1 MNSGFII
8 LGLNPFFRKLV
19 TDMARWSINDSAKIY
34 NLNNWGAD
42 FFSINKKGNICAHP
56 SPNSKYSI
64 ELRSLVDDLIK
75 RKIKPPILLRFMNI
89 LEGRISSI
97 NRVFK
102 NAIQENNYPAK
113 YQTFYPIKVNQ
124 QRQVVEAIT
133 SFGKKYG
140 IGLEIGSKPELVAAI
155 SLSTG
160 NSLPI
165 ICNGYKDNEFIETVL
180 YATRI
185 GYDITIIVEKLFEL
199 EKVIELS
206 QQTGITPKLGIRVK
220 LSSKGTGKWATSG
233 GEDAKFGLRI
243 SEIIT
248 AIDMLKENG
257 LIDTI
262 KLLHFHIGSQ
272 ITKIDK
278 FKNALIEGTRIYVE
292 MKKMG
297 VNLEYLDIGGGL
309 GVDYD
314 GSKSSYFSSV
324 NYSVEEYAND
334 VIYQIKNICD
344 AANVACP
351 NIISESGRAIVA
363 HYSVLIANI
372 LNTNSQDRMPDFEP
386 LLLQPEK
393 LSPTVIKL
401 VDIYK
406 SIDRYSLREDYHDT
420 IQLIQEAVSL
430 FNLGYLNLNDRA
442 VAEWLCAKI
451 MRKINSIVERI
462 KPIPEELQ
470 NFQIILRQTYF
481 ANFSIFQ
488 SVPDSW
494 AIDQLFPI
502 VPLQRLDEKPD
513 VIASIADITCDSD
526 GEITSFVGENGRAKF
541 LPLHKIQNNENYF
554 IGFFMIGAYQE
565 ILGDMHNL
573 FGDTN
578 AVHITFNKKTNYKID
593 AVINGDAVWE
603 SLKYVQYNGNEIL
616 QQVRDNL
623 EKGVALRKI
632 SIEESSHFME
642 LLDKTLQS
650 YTYLGE

>member
-1 MNSGFII
+1 ME
-8 LGLNPFFRKLV
+8 
-19 TDMARWSINDSAKIY
+19 RWSINDSEKIY
-34 NLNNWGAD
+34 NINNWGSD
-42 FFSINKKGNICAHP
+42 LFSINKKGNICVHP
-56 SPNSKYSI
+56 SPNSKHSI
-64 ELRSLVDDLIK
+64 DLRALMDDLIK

-89 LEGRISSI
+89 LEGRIASI

-133 SFGKKYG
+133 KFGKKFDL
-140 IGLEIGSKPELVAAI
+140 GLEAGSKPELVAAI
-155 SLSTG
+155 SLATG
-160 NSLPI
+160 NDLPI
-165 ICNGYKDNEFIETVL
+165 ICNGYKDTEFIETIL
-180 YATRI
+180 YATRV
-185 GYDITIIVEKLFEL
+185 GYDITIVVEKLTEL
-199 EKVIELS
+199 EKIIELTKK
-206 QQTGITPKLGIRVK
+206 TGISPKLGIRVK

-243 SEIIT
+243 SELVA
-248 AIDMLKENG
+248 AIEILRENDMVENVR
-257 LIDTI
+257 
-262 KLLHFHIGSQ
+262 LLHFHIGSQ

-278 FKNALIEGTRIYVE
+278 IKNALIEGTRVYVE
-292 MKKMG
+292 MKKLG
-297 VNLEYLDIGGGL
+297 VNLQYLDIGGGL

-324 NYSVEEYAND
+324 NYSIDEYAND

-344 AANVACP
+344 EAGVDCP
-351 NIISESGRAIVA
+351 NIISESGRATVA
-363 HYSVLIANI
+363 HYSVLVTNVLDTNTQNI
-372 LNTNSQDRMPDFEP
+372 MPDYESM
-386 LLLQPEK
+386 LEQREN
-393 LSPTVIKL
+393 LSPTVKKL

-406 SIDRYSLREDYHDT
+406 SIDRHSLREDYHDT

-430 FNLGYLNLNDRA
+430 FNLGYLNLSDRA
-442 VAEWLCAKI
+442 LAEWLCARI
-451 MRKINSIVERI
+451 IRKINGIVEKI

-470 NFQIILRQTYF
+470 NFKLSLRQTYF
-481 ANFSIFQ
+481 ANFSLFQ

-502 VPLQRLDEKPD
+502 VPIQRLNQKPD

-526 GEITSFVGENGRAKF
+526 GEITSFVGENGRTKY
-541 LPLHKIQNNENYF
+541 LPIHKIRSDESYY
-554 IGFFMIGAYQE
+554 IGFFLIGAYQE

-593 AVINGDAVWE
+593 TVINGDATWE
-603 SLKYVQYNGNEIL
+603 SLKYVQYEGGKIL
-616 QQVRDNL
+616 KTVRDNL
-623 EKGVALRKI
+623 EKSVASRKI
-632 SIEESSHFME
+632 SIEESSHFLE
-642 LLDKTLQS
+642 LLDRTLQG